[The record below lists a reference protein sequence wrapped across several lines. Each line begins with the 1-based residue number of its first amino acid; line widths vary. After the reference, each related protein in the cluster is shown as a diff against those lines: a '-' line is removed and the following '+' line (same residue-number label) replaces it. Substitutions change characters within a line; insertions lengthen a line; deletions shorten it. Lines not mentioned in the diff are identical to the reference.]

1 MTGQF
6 QPVVRFFGKI
16 QIQISESKNVIA
28 VIAVI
33 FLGKSKNRSWI
44 HKIQVRIRAF
54 FLGGVGF
61 EKSVFDKQYTT
72 DAVHVWQSNWTYVDG
87 ALTLSH

>member
-6 QPVVRFFGKI
+6 QAVVRFFGKI
-16 QIQISESKNVIA
+16 QIQISESKNVFCGN
-28 VIAVI
+28 

-61 EKSVFDKQYTT
+61 EKSIFDKQYTT
-72 DAVHVWQSNWTYVDG
+72 DAVHVWHSNWTYVDG

>member
-16 QIQISESKNVIA
+16 QIQISESKTYF
-28 VIAVI
+28 AVI

-72 DAVHVWQSNWTYVDG
+72 DAVHVWQSNWNYVDG